1 MNRTKTYIFIVL
13 GIVIIVPLIIYFY
26 PNNKNIVEVPKVEKS
41 QISIT
46 DSVKK
51 DTDSTAIFKDFVK
64 DFNSHQEKNIN
75 KYINT
80 DLGMIMYYH
89 DGPYPIITA
98 LKEIGYEIDWL
109 NADLFENVKFES
121 FPEYLGDFKFSK
133 TGFFVQKNQNN
144 FLLKNFDNSYTS
156 HPPSFFNK
164 YKKLEKLCNFWAIG
178 ISKNQKK
185 QFYFYFRL
193 DQKKLTL
200 LGLEVDRLNDV
211 LFANSEASFIPFK
224 NKNDIE
230 NYLRNRQLF
239 LDKEQN
245 ATIDL
250 AKKEIVYY
258 DFPADNPFIFDHYE
272 IGEIEENFSKIKSAE
287 IIFYPNESKEDGFIT
302 YFSNKGRF
310 VVYPMG
316 VRPPYFYDVVK
327 K

>member
-1 MNRTKTYIFIVL
+1 MISV
-13 GIVIIVPLIIYFY
+13 IIYFY
-26 PNNKNIVEVPKVEKS
+26 LNNKNSAVVAKLEKTE
-41 QISIT
+41 ILVT
-46 DSVKK
+46 DSAKK
-51 DTDSTAIFKDFVK
+51 ESDSTAIFKDFVK

-75 KYINT
+75 KYI
-80 DLGMIMYYH
+80 DEGMGMVMYYH

-98 LKEIGYEIDWL
+98 LKEIGSEIDWL
-109 NADLFENVKFES
+109 DIDLSENVKFED

-133 TGFFVQKNQNN
+133 TGFFVQKNKNSFSLN
-144 FLLKNFDNSYTS
+144 NFDNSYNS
-156 HPPSFFNK
+156 HPQSFFDE

-178 ISKNQKK
+178 ISKNHKK

-193 DQKKLTL
+193 NQKKLTL

-211 LFANSEASFIPFK
+211 LFANPDASFIPFR

-230 NYLRNRQLF
+230 NYLKHHQLF

-245 ATIDL
+245 ASIDL
-250 AKKEIVYY
+250 AKKEIIYY
-258 DFPADNPFIFDHYE
+258 DFPVDNPFIFDHYE
-272 IGEIEENFSKIKSAE
+272 IGEIEENSSKIKSAE
-287 IIFYPNESKEDGFIT
+287 VIFYPNESKEDGFIT
-302 YFSNKGRF
+302 FFSNKGGF